1 MAKNPNRPVSP
12 TKKHLARIERERRQT
27 RYILIGSLITIILV
41 VGLIAYGALDQTV
54 LQAQQP
60 VAIVNGDSISTGAFQ
75 GQVRYQRYN
84 LVRNAMNTV
93 QFMQYFGN
101 DPANQGSFVQQLVQI
116 QNEMQPSIVG
126 KNTIDLMIEDRL
138 IRQEAARRG
147 ITVSSAEIETAFHEA
162 FGYFPDGTPTPTAT
176 FEPLPTSTLSPL
188 QLTLVPPTA
197 TPTATPVVTLTE
209 TPTATEV
216 LTATLTPTPDLTPT
230 AVLTPTATPTPYTLA
245 GYQKLYKDTVDNFKK
260 QYNINESDLRY
271 VIESQLYRDRVM
283 KAILV
288 DVAKTQEEVW
298 ARHILVAEEQIAKD
312 VLQRVQKNEDWS
324 KLAAEFSTDTSNK
337 DKGGDLGWFARG
349 RMVKEFEDAAFALK
363 VGEIVSQPVKT
374 QFGYHIIQVLGH
386 EDRPLSDSAY
396 ESLRQQKFQEWLDKQ
411 RQDSKVDIKDVWTQR
426 VPLEPTMPAQVDQIV
441 QQYQQQQQLTPS
453 PQALPQETPQVQ
465 PTP

>member
-1 MAKNPNRPVSP
+1 MAKNPNKPVSQ
-12 TKKHLARIERERRQT
+12 TKKHLARIERERLQT

-41 VGLIAYGALDQTV
+41 VGLIVYGALDQTV

-60 VAIVNGDSISTGAFQ
+60 VAVVNGDTISTGAFQ

-101 DPANQGSFVQQLVQI
+101 DPSNQSSFVQQLVQI
-116 QNEMQPSIVG
+116 QNEMQPSIIG
-126 KNTIDLMIEDRL
+126 NNTVDLMVEDRL
-138 IRQEAARRG
+138 IRQEAAHRG
-147 ITVSSAEIETAFHEA
+147 ISVTEAEVEAAFHEA
-162 FGYFPDGTPTPTAT
+162 FGYFPDGTPTPTPT

-197 TPTATPVVTLTE
+197 TPTATPVVTITE

-260 QYNINESDLRY
+260 EYNINESDLRY
-271 VIESQLYRDRVM
+271 VIEAQLYRDRVM
-283 KAILV
+283 KAVLA
-288 DVAKTQEEVW
+288 DMARTQEEVW
-298 ARHILVAEEQIAKD
+298 ARHILVEDEQTAKD
-312 VLQRVQKNEDWS
+312 LLQRVQKNEEWN
-324 KLAAEFSTDTSNK
+324 KLASEFSTDTSNK
-337 DKGGDLGWFARG
+337 DQGGDLGWFARG
-349 RMVKEFEDAAFALK
+349 RMVTEFEDAAFALK

-386 EDRPLSDSAY
+386 EERPLSNSVY
-396 ESLRQQKFQEWLDKQ
+396 ESQRQQKFQEWLDQQ
-411 RQDSKVDIKDVWTQR
+411 RQASKIDIKDIWMQR
-426 VPLEPTMPAQVDQIV
+426 VPLEPAMPVQVEQII
-441 QQYQQQQQLTPS
+441 QQYQQQTSSTEVPI
-453 PQALPQETPQVQ
+453 PQETPQAQ